1 MDYFYLVQ
9 SLPEDRLVRVENQT
23 GLIPL
28 IVWAHYI
35 LGLAVLVK
43 ESPDGDV
50 NFGMTEH
57 PQLII
62 EWSAPT
68 LSNPSHF
75 HSQRKPRIAAPI
87 IYLLDASLDVILTAE
102 PAEND
107 GLRIEGQECHRLKG
121 YGTTFLQR
129 LFNEKTL
136 VADDDPIY
144 AETANYAVAFA
155 ILLSKS
161 MRRLPMIA
169 NTRPDTEFE
178 VPMQCYLNTAHWRL
192 FDSGKFLFWGIKLDK
207 RTIIDY
213 SNKMTGASIA
223 DMGLPSCIR
232 YHLENAKTN
241 TSEFKG
247 DHFIET
253 IKEPASWILAFAQVT
268 DVESCADLPLRI
280 APGWMFYGFIASWD
294 GIGAIDVTSSIFFDL
309 VLKLMRKDVTEGV
322 SIVDSEDIFLTSHHG
337 WSLFYG
343 SVGDYDPGRV
353 NCESLSIK
361 RGVPTNTLTLER
373 KYEIA
378 DAPHMKPQMRS
389 PTTADKGISYLA
401 RCMTKVHK
409 RNEHY
414 SS

>member
-1 MDYFYLVQ
+1 M
-9 SLPEDRLVRVENQT
+9 RVNNQT

-35 LGLAVLVK
+35 LRLVVLVK

-62 EWSAPT
+62 EWSSPT
-68 LSNPSHF
+68 PSNPSHY
-75 HSQRKPRIAAPI
+75 HSQRKARIAAPI

-121 YGTTFLQR
+121 YGTTFLLR

-144 AETANYAVAFA
+144 AETANFAVAFA

-161 MRRLPMIA
+161 MRRLPMISNA
-169 NTRPDTEFE
+169 REDTEFE
-178 VPMQCYLNTAHWRL
+178 VPMQFYLNTAHWRL
-192 FDSGKFLFWGIKLDK
+192 FDSGKLLFWGIKLDK

-213 SNKMTGASIA
+213 SDKMTGASIA
-223 DMGLPSCIR
+223 DMVLPSGIR
-232 YHLENAKTN
+232 NYLEKVDTN
-241 TSEFKG
+241 TSDFKR
-247 DHFIET
+247 DHFIEA
-253 IKEPASWILAFAQVT
+253 IKEPASWILAFAQVI

-280 APGWMFYGFIASWD
+280 APGWMLYTVIVSWD
-294 GIGAIDVTSSIFFDL
+294 GIGAIDVTSSIYFDL

-343 SVGDYDPGRV
+343 SVGDHDPGRV

-373 KYEIA
+373 N
-378 DAPHMKPQMRS
+378 MRS
-389 PTTADKGISYLA
+389 RTSHT
-401 RCMTKVHK
+401 
-409 RNEHY
+409 
-414 SS
+414 